1 MSTEGKT
8 PLHRLAVATVLT
20 GTAAGVGGMSLALL
34 LHVVQH
40 LAYGYSLDAVISA
53 ESFLQG
59 VSHASPLR
67 RILVLTGCGA
77 LAGGGW
83 WALYRYGRPLV
94 SIRQAVQSPGQP
106 MPLPETSVHAL
117 LQVVTVALGSPLG
130 REVAP
135 REIGAA
141 LGGWLSRRA
150 GLTAEEG
157 RILIACGA
165 GAGLAAVYNVPLAG
179 AFFVLEVLL
188 GTFSLPAVLPALIT
202 SAIAARIAWIGLGDA
217 VQYPVM
223 PFATT
228 GSLLVWSMLTGPV
241 FGVAAY
247 GFSRL
252 ATAMTA
258 KSPRDW
264 RLVPSALA
272 VFAGIG
278 VLAIGFPQL
287 LGNGKGPIQLSL
299 ADDLSVVLAL
309 ALLLLRVLV
318 TLAAL
323 RVGAKGG
330 MLTPGMTIGALLA
343 TVVGGLWTTIWPGE
357 PLGAFA
363 LVGAGAFLASS
374 MKMPLT
380 AIALILEFTHVPQDV
395 LFPVIFAVC
404 GSCAADRLCD
414 GWFSRVRPIEDG
426 RTARITLQPILP
438 VKGDG

>member
-1 MSTEGKT
+1 MSTPGKT
-8 PLHRLAVATVLT
+8 PLHRLAVVTVLT
-20 GTAAGVGGMSLALL
+20 GLGAGVGGMGLALL
-34 LHVVQH
+34 LHLIQH

-59 VSHASPLR
+59 ASDASPLR
-67 RILVLTGCGA
+67 RVLVLTGCGA

-83 WALYRYGRPLV
+83 WALYRYGRSLV
-94 SIRQAVQSPGQP
+94 AIKQAVQSPGQP
-106 MPLPETSVHAL
+106 MPLPETSIHVL
-117 LQVVTVALGSPLG
+117 LQIVTVALGSPLG

-141 LGGWLSRRA
+141 VAGWLSRRA
-150 GLTAEEG
+150 GLTIEES

-179 AFFVLEVLL
+179 ALFVLEVLL
-188 GTFSLPAVLPALIT
+188 GSFSLSAVLPALVT

-223 PFATT
+223 PFAIN
-228 GSLLVWSMLTGPV
+228 GSLLVWSVLAGPV

-247 GFSRL
+247 GFTRL

-264 RLVPSALA
+264 RLMPSALA
-272 VFAGIG
+272 VFIGIG
-278 VLAIGFPQL
+278 ILAIGLPQL

-299 ADDLSVVLAL
+299 ADDLSIGLAMT
-309 ALLLLRVLV
+309 LLLLRTLV

-323 RVGAKGG
+323 RAGAKGG

-343 TVVGGLWTTIWPGE
+343 TVIGGLWTMMWPGE

-380 AIALILEFTHVPQDV
+380 AIALILEFTHAPQDV
-395 LFPVIFAVC
+395 LFPVIFAVS
-404 GSCAADRLCD
+404 GSCVAEWLCD
-414 GWFSRVRPIEDG
+414 RWFSRVHPLEQG
-426 RTARITLQPILP
+426 PARKDDDAAN
-438 VKGDG
+438 VAHF